1 MARLLIAVETF
12 VTERR
17 GRSEIVSAGE
27 LAEHGSWPVELHPA
41 AFRVAEVRWKAPVA
55 PKSETPASEPD
66 LDPVLLSSPPASPK
80 TLKHRGG
87 GGRSMSQPT

>member
-1 MARLLIAVETF
+1 MARLLIAVDTF

-17 GRSEIVSAGE
+17 GRSEIVSAGD

-41 AFRVAEVRWKAPVA
+41 AFRLVEIRWKAPAA
-55 PKSETPASEPD
+55 PKGTPEKPESE
-66 LDPVLLSSPPASPK
+66 LDPVLLSAPAVSPK

-87 GGRSMSQPT
+87 GRGMSQPT